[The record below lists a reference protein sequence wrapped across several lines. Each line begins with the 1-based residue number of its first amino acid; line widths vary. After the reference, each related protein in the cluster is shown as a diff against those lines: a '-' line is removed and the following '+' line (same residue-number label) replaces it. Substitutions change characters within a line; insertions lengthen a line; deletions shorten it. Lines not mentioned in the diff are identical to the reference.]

1 MTKHL
6 TNKVLQLSQTIKTVS
21 LQDVVEVWPEISHF
35 EFNPRN
41 HPLVLA
47 AGSGRAELVE
57 FLLPFAQDY
66 FTHKAFEVSAQREH
80 LHVLKL
86 FIGCVD
92 PNGNKGQA
100 LQWAMYNKD
109 YPMIDFLLD
118 LVNPKDALDMMK
130 PAWGVRSRQDINADT
145 FALDDAIGAGNLQ
158 LEFFMYHLAFYPSKC
173 SEVNRNNQHRG

>member
-1 MTKHL
+1 MTENV
-6 TNKVLQLSQTIKTVS
+6 TDTVLQLARTINTVA
-21 LQDVVEVWPEISHF
+21 LEDVVAVWPTISDYQF
-35 EFNPRN
+35 SPRQ

-47 AGSGRAELVE
+47 ARAGRADLVTF
-57 FLLPFAQDY
+57 FLPNASDEVS
-66 FTHKAFEVSAQREH
+66 HIAFEDSAQRKH

-86 FIGCVD
+86 FVGLVD

-130 PAWGVRSRQDINADT
+130 PAWGDT
-145 FALDDAIGAGNLQ
+145 DGWNYVNDAARAKASAKQITAALKDVSVS
-158 LEFFMYHLAFYPSKC
+158 SKM
-173 SEVNRNNQHRG
+173 RKI

>member
-47 AGSGRAELVE
+47 AGSGRADLVE

-130 PAWGVRSRQDINADT
+130 PAWGDT
-145 FALDDAIGAGNLQ
+145 DGWNYVNDAARAKASAKRLNTVLENVSAL
-158 LEFFMYHLAFYPSKC
+158 SKI
-173 SEVNRNNQHRG
+173 RKM